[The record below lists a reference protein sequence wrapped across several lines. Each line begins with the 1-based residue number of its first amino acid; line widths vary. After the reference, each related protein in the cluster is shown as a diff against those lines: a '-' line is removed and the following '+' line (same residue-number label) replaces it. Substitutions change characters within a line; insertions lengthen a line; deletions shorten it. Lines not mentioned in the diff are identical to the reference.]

1 MARCAWHKCGAWR
14 PNVLARR
21 SGVGVRLEPD
31 WYCSVECLEH
41 AAVERMDAARPRP
54 AARRPMAIPPLKLGM
69 LLVAHGAMTPAQLQ
83 QALDAQNASGL
94 RLGEQVQRLGMASST
109 DVVRALAVQS
119 AAPWLASL
127 DPAQVRMVPE
137 ILGHDAVRALGLVPF
152 DVDARRRRVKVACA
166 APVPR
171 LALGAFK
178 ELTGWIAEPF
188 VVADDQ
194 VTKLIAAYERS
205 AITAITDRAPGVPL
219 SVRAAASLIAR
230 TAAER
235 GGASVAHAVCDPYLW
250 VRVESR
256 AGADDLFVRPGDQ
269 EQTWQAE
276 HTLH

>member
-1 MARCAWHKCGAWR
+1 
-14 PNVLARR
+14 
-21 SGVGVRLEPD
+21 VRLEPD

-41 AAVERMDAARPRP
+41 AAVERIDAARPRP
-54 AARRPMAIPPLKLGM
+54 AARRATAIPPLKIGM

-83 QALDAQNASGL
+83 EALEAQRASGL
-94 RLGEQVQRLGMASST
+94 RLGALTERLGMAASM

-119 AAPWLASL
+119 GAPWLPSL
-127 DPAQVRMVPE
+127 DVAQVRIVPE

-152 DVDARRRRVKVACA
+152 DVDPRRRRVKVACA
-166 APVPR
+166 GPVPR
-171 LALGAFK
+171 LAIGAFK
-178 ELTGWIAEPF
+178 ELTRWVAEPF

-194 VTKLIAAYERS
+194 MARLLDAYQRRAAETVAGNVLS
-205 AITAITDRAPGVPL
+205 LPL
-219 SVRAAASLIAR
+219 TVRAAASRIAR

-235 GGASVAHAVCDPYLW
+235 GGASVAQAACDPYLW

-269 EQTWQAE
+269 EKTWQAE

>member
-1 MARCAWHKCGAWR
+1 
-14 PNVLARR
+14 
-21 SGVGVRLEPD
+21 
-31 WYCSVECLEH
+31 
-41 AAVERMDAARPRP
+41 
-54 AARRPMAIPPLKLGM
+54 M

-137 ILGHDAVRALGLVPF
+137 ILGHEPF

-205 AITAITDRAPGVPL
+205 AIMAITDRAPGVPL

>member
-1 MARCAWHKCGAWR
+1 
-14 PNVLARR
+14 
-21 SGVGVRLEPD
+21 VRLEPD
-31 WYCSVECLEH
+31 WYCSIECLER
-41 AAVERMDAARPRP
+41 AAVERMHAARPR
-54 AARRPMAIPPLKLGM
+54 ATARRPTAIPPLKIGM
-69 LLVAHGAMTPAQLQ
+69 LLVAHGVMTPAQLQ
-83 QALDAQNASGL
+83 DALDAQRATGL
-94 RLGEQVQRLGMASST
+94 RLGVQIQRLGMATSM

-127 DPAQVRMVPE
+127 DPAQVRVVPE

-152 DVDARRRRVKVACA
+152 DVDAKRRRVKVACA

-178 ELTGWIAEPF
+178 ELTRWIAEPF

-194 VTKLIAAYERS
+194 LAALLAAYERNAVR
-205 AITAITDRAPGVPL
+205 AIEDGPRQPL
-219 SVRAAASLIAR
+219 SVRAAASRIAR

-235 GGASVAHAVCDPYLW
+235 GSASVAQAACDPYLW

-256 AGADDLFVRPGDQ
+256 AGADDLFVRPGEQ

>member
-1 MARCAWHKCGAWR
+1 
-14 PNVLARR
+14 VLARR

-31 WYCSVECLEH
+31 WYCSIECLER

-54 AARRPMAIPPLKLGM
+54 AARKPTAIPPLKVGM
-69 LLVAHGAMTPAQLQ
+69 LLVAHGVMTPAQLQ
-83 QALDAQNASGL
+83 DALEAQRASGL
-94 RLGEQVQRLGMASST
+94 RLGDQVQRLGMAASM

-127 DPAQVRMVPE
+127 DPAQVRIVPE

-178 ELTGWIAEPF
+178 ELTRWVAEPF

-194 VTKLIAAYERS
+194 LRRLLAAYEGS
-205 AITAITDRAPGVPL
+205 AAQAIAEGPRLPL
-219 SVRAAASLIAR
+219 SVRAAASRIAR

-235 GGASVAHAVCDPYLW
+235 GGASVAHAACDPFLW

-256 AGADDLFVRPGDQ
+256 GGADDLFVRSADQ